1 MLQNPVLRTDFLKT
15 VSSHHLTKP
24 TPSFVH
30 REELGSIIPAKV
42 SFSIDSI
49 LTKPESERRCS
60 PFPEPPSLKHS
71 SLGWQSR
78 PAAIPYPFSLGYLPY
93 HAGLLYATEQHYQQE
108 EVQKRCAYSYPGCF
122 QRGLQSHSLDSV
134 SWRAGSSKMKR
145 VRTVFTPEQL
155 DRLEREF
162 LKQQYMVGTER
173 VDLAQTLNLSETQP
187 LPQNVKH
194 PAFVRVCPAGLQS
207 HSLDSVSWRAGS
219 SKMKRVR
226 TVFTPEQLDRLER
239 EFLKQQYMVGTE
251 RVDLAQTLNLS
262 ETQVKVWFQNRRIK
276 WRKQSH
282 EKKKAKMAHLGATLP
297 DLHLESEEVAEEEE
311 EEDEDDMIEVV

>member
-93 HAGLLYATEQHYQQE
+93 QAGLLYATEQHYQQE

-122 QRGLQSHSLDSV
+122 QRGLQ
-134 SWRAGSSKMKR
+134 
-145 VRTVFTPEQL
+145 TF
-155 DRLEREF
+155 
-162 LKQQYMVGTER
+162 
-173 VDLAQTLNLSETQP
+173 
-187 LPQNVKH
+187 
-194 PAFVRVCPAGLQS
+194 
-207 HSLDSVSWRAGS
+207 SLDSVSWRAGS

-282 EKKKAKMAHLGATLP
+282 EKKKVKMAHLGATLP